1 MKIRSKKKILATLKD
16 KTQTKFKYNII
27 YEINCIQC
35 NKKYIGQTCLFL
47 HNRLLE
53 HARSIKNKENKTAL
67 AKHAITNKHS
77 FDFKN
82 TNILYFENNL
92 KKRLM
97 LEMIYIQK
105 ENACVNYKTDIDNLS
120 AIYYNIIKSIK
131 K

>member
-1 MKIRSKKKILATLKD
+1 MAFPI
-16 KTQTKFKYNII
+16 
-27 YEINCIQC
+27 
-35 NKKYIGQTCLFL
+35 
-47 HNRLLE
+47 LE
-53 HARSIKNKENKTAL
+53 HTRSIKNKENKTAL
-67 AKHAITNKHS
+67 AERAITNKHS

-82 TNILYFENNL
+82 TNILDFENNF

-105 ENACVNYKTDIDNLS
+105 ENASVNYKTDIDNLS